1 MARIVLLSMVLAL
14 AACAEESDP
23 VGMVRSARLA
33 PDTGK
38 TVETALSAYNLFK
51 DPVWETYVDAD
62 GRTVV
67 RFVAE
72 YDVSRGVADCPP
84 VGPEVRPAAR
94 VFVTLR
100 YLLEGGVV
108 SLADGF
114 IEAYSTTGYSARYLP
129 SQGPWTASM
138 PGSPAWASWF
148 CTFPPRSESSGR
160 LCPFFSPGF
169 SCITKDA
176 ARWFHGHYVI
186 TKPAWWC

>member
-1 MARIVLLSMVLAL
+1 MIPREKPLGVMGRILLLAIVFAP

-38 TVETALSAYNLFK
+38 TVEMALSAYSLFRN
-51 DPVWETYVDAD
+51 PVWETYVDAD

-67 RFVAE
+67 RFVGE

-108 SLADGF
+108 FLADGF
-114 IEAYSTTGYSARYLP
+114 IEAYSATGYSAKYLAEPGTVDRIYAGKPCVGCMVLYLP
-129 SQGPWTASM
+129 AS
-138 PGSPAWASWF
+138 
-148 CTFPPRSESSGR
+148 
-160 LCPFFSPGF
+160 L
-169 SCITKDA
+169 
-176 ARWFHGHYVI
+176 
-186 TKPAWWC
+186 